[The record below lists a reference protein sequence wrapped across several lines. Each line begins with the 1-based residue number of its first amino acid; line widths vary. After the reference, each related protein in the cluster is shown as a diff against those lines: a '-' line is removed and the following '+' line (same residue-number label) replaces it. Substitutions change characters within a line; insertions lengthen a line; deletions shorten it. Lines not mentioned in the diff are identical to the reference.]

1 MCLKCLLTSK
11 FQCQTFIMYSLY
23 SAIVN
28 SWLSLTPCIIYCY
41 TSLIWDS
48 WLPNTS
54 DIIPADLGETRS
66 IATSNLDDPNFQI
79 LKQSKTCRLFHLKK
93 KYYHMYK
100 NVTVNYNTYPTYN
113 LFKTYKSNDIR
124 ILQRYKDYELQHD
137 YRAVTW
143 RRMMVNRRFSQGF
156 ARSSLF

>member
-66 IATSNLDDPNFQI
+66 IAISYLDYPI
-79 LKQSKTCRLFHLKK
+79 LQKI
-93 KYYHMYK
+93 YYYMYK

-113 LFKTYKSNDIR
+113 LFKTYKSRTVMTYGYYNDVKITNFNM
-124 ILQRYKDYELQHD
+124 IIEQLHD
-137 YRAVTW
+137 VE
-143 RRMMVNRRFSQGF
+143 
-156 ARSSLF
+156 